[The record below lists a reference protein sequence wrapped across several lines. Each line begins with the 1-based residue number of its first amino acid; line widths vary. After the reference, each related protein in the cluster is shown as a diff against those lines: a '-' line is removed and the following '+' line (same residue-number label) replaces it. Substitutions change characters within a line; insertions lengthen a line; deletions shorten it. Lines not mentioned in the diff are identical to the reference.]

1 MRTETPV
8 QVQLADY
15 KPYPFAI
22 EQVQLHFE
30 LDPKATRVRAKLE
43 VRRLEPGDLVLDGV
57 KLTLNALSIDGVEVP
72 KVTFTQ
78 TEDQLILKDVPDH
91 FTLETDV
98 TIDPSANTVLSGLY
112 MSGGRFCT
120 QCESTGFRRITF
132 WPDRPDVMSRFFVR
146 IEAAQDAYPILLSN
160 GTPGESGELEG
171 GRHFAEWDDP
181 HLKPSYLF
189 ALCAGDYDVY
199 RDTFT
204 TMQGDPVDL
213 AVHVDKGQ
221 ADRAAWAMESLKASM
236 RWDEEVFK
244 RAYDLGVF
252 NIVAVRDFNFGAM
265 ENKGL
270 NVFNSAYVLA
280 SEDTATDAD
289 FEAIESIV
297 AHEYFHNWT
306 GNRITC
312 RDWFQLCLK
321 EGLTVYRDQRFS
333 ADMRSAAVQRIKDV
347 IRLRA
352 AQFPEDSGPLAHA
365 VRPDHYAS
373 IDNLYTATVY
383 EKGAELIRMLSA
395 YIGEDAFAEG
405 MQIYFDRHDGDATT
419 IENFYACFQT
429 ASGKDLTAFRTWYS
443 QPGTPTLTVTEDW
456 DAEART
462 LNVTISQSNPT
473 TPGNDNP
480 VPLPMPI
487 RIAAFNPN
495 GDKIEDAVIMLEGA
509 STEWSVQSPSDKPL
523 LSVNRGFSAPV
534 RLVQSQSDAER
545 LALARIDDDAFNQW
559 ETLQTLA
566 RDALLAMTYDSLET
580 PHAELIQ
587 AFADAV
593 RQSQDDP
600 AFAALLLRLPAVGEL
615 LHERSPA
622 DPVALHESRSK
633 LQVALLE
640 ALEADGAAVLDT
652 PVPSPFAPTADQ
664 AGIRA
669 LRSAYIGLLGVR
681 ANSED
686 RTRLRRLYDAASNM
700 TERLATLRALS
711 EAGGDDKRV
720 TASLFYDAWSDNDLV
735 MDKWFAVQAG
745 TGNHEDVAAL
755 LNHPEFDLSNPNR
768 VRSVVAVFAMQNLP
782 AFHAPDGSG
791 HRLVASIIEDCDKR
805 NPALAARLLQA
816 FDQWRLLEPSASES
830 AKSVLKEL
838 QDGDLSSNAAD
849 IVTRALA

>member
-1 MRTETPV
+1 ASKTAHPTCRDPTV
-8 QVQLADY
+8 
-15 KPYPFAI
+15 PYW
-22 EQVQLHFE
+22 
-30 LDPKATRVRAKLE
+30 
-43 VRRLEPGDLVLDGV
+43 
-57 KLTLNALSIDGVEVP
+57 
-72 KVTFTQ
+72 Q
-78 TEDQLILKDVPDH
+78 TDEQLILSDVPDT
-91 FTLETDV
+91 FVLETDV

-112 MSGGRFCT
+112 MSGGRFCS
-120 QCESTGFRRITF
+120 QCESTGFRRITY

-146 IEAAQDAYPILLSN
+146 IEAEQAAYPILLSN
-160 GTPGESGELEG
+160 GTPGAAGTLND

-199 RDTFT
+199 RDHFT
-204 TMQGDPVDL
+204 TMNGDAVDL

-236 RWDEEVFK
+236 KWDEDVFK

-352 AQFPEDSGPLAHA
+352 AQFPEDGGPLAHA

-395 YIGEDAFAEG
+395 YIGEDAFADG

-419 IENFYACFQT
+419 IENFYSCFES
-429 ASGKDLTAFRTWYS
+429 ASGQNLGAFRRWYS
-443 QPGTPTLTVTEDW
+443 QPGTPTLHVEESWDPASQMLTVEI
-456 DAEART
+456 E
-462 LNVTISQSNPT
+462 QSNPT
-473 TPGNDNP
+473 TPGNDAP
-480 VPLPMPI
+480 AALPMPI

-495 GDKIEDAVIMLEGA
+495 GDKIDDAVIMLEGQSA
-509 STEWSVQSPSDKPL
+509 SWSVKSASDKPL

-534 RLVQSQSDAER
+534 RLEQSQNTDER

-566 RDALLAMTYDSLET
+566 RDALLAMTYGDVTEPDAALV
-580 PHAELIQ
+580 Q

-593 RQSQDDP
+593 RQKQDDP
-600 AFAALLLRLPAVGEL
+600 ALAALLLRLPAVGEL
-615 LHERSPA
+615 LHEHKPA
-622 DPVALHESRSK
+622 NPVALDASRRR
-633 LQVALLE
+633 LLVALLN
-640 ALEADGAAVLDT
+640 ALDADSAALLDT
-652 PVPSPFAPTADQ
+652 PSPSPFSPMADQ

-669 LRSAYIGLLGVR
+669 LRSAYLGLLGVR
-681 ANSED
+681 ATETD
-686 RTRLRRLYDAASNM
+686 RQRLVSIYDAATNM
-700 TERLATLRALS
+700 TERLAALRALC
-711 EAGGDDKRV
+711 EVGGDDKRLAV
-720 TASLFYDAWSDNDLV
+720 SKFYDAWSENELV
-735 MDKWFAVQAG
+735 IDKWFAVQAG
-745 TGNHEDVAAL
+745 TGDHTDIETL
-755 LNHPEFDLSNPNR
+755 LRHPDFDLSNPNR

-791 HRLVASIIEDCDKR
+791 HKLVAGIIGECDKR
-805 NPALAARLLQA
+805 NPALAARLLQTY
-816 FDQWRLLEPSASES
+816 DQWRLLEPNASNS
-830 AKSVLKEL
+830 AKQVLKDL
-838 QDGDLSSNAAD
+838 LDGDLSSNAAD
-849 IVTRALA
+849 IVSRALA